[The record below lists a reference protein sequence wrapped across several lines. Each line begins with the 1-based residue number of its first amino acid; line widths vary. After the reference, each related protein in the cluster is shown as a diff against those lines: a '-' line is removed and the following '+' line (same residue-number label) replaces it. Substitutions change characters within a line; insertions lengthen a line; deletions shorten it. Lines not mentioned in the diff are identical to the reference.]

1 MRTVLVTAGLI
12 AAVAAGAGAQA
23 VELRSPV
30 TKQLYTCAQ
39 GVSRVSLQ
47 TLAPCCEGQMRCAQF
62 LSTTG
67 VLKPQRDPR
76 T

>member
-1 MRTVLVTAGLI
+1 MRLVL
-12 AAVAAGAGAQA
+12 VAAGVMALVFGSGAQA

-30 TKQLYTCAQ
+30 PNQLYTCAQ

-47 TLAPCCEGQMRCAQF
+47 APAPCCEGQLKCAQF
-62 LSTTG
+62 LSTTA
-67 VLKPQRDPR
+67 VLKTMRDPR